1 MSTGKYICPNCQGEV
16 NYGDKFCGK
25 CGYRFG
31 DWGASPASNQSENVI
46 TAQQPVEQTPAEESG
61 GGSFLAKL
69 IKWAVVIL
77 VAGGVLA
84 FVSSFFGKAS
94 PQEAIKEGDKEAME
108 TFYNKAKDKT
118 KAKEEIGKA
127 FLEEAYRILDDESLK
142 NNASRQLE
150 AQNNLMKVTEFF
162 VKNDDLKD
170 LLQMSSKFNDIAVA
184 NSEAQRAESDV
195 WKKYDVSLNSRMR
208 QIEGYILNR
217 VQNSNSKYQCV
228 DYEYILG
235 NAMPMINKP
244 ICILDFGKNQYVTQ
258 GVQTVYGVED
268 KEEIFEDRAGF
279 KTKMMVYKAVDQAGY
294 REIMRAKRLQNNKKF
309 RESEFKRLYPKDF
322 FTVNRI
328 TDKHSGSVTGQKNK
342 TTSVSSASTNK
353 TEQDAGYVLKA
364 FHDAI
369 TAKQYRTAYDYLGAE
384 MQNYVGGY
392 EKFVNGYSTT
402 ISSRI
407 TDDRIISSDASN
419 AVIEYTLEARDQL
432 KAGIAV
438 QNFKGKATL
447 KKVEGNW
454 KIVEVTAKRVSY

>member
-1 MSTGKYICPNCQGEV
+1 MSTDKYICPNCQGEV

-46 TAQQPVEQTPAEESG
+46 TAQQPAEQTTSEESG
-61 GGSFLAKL
+61 GSSFLAKL

-84 FVSSFFGKAS
+84 FVSSFFGESS

-118 KAKEEIGKA
+118 KAKEEIGNA

-150 AQNNLMKVTEFF
+150 AQNKLMKVTEFF
-162 VKNDDLKD
+162 GKNDELKD

-268 KEEIFEDRAGF
+268 REEIFEDRAGF

-322 FTVNRI
+322 FTVNHVV
-328 TDKHSGSVTGQKNK
+328 DNHSGSATGQKNK

-392 EKFVNGYSTT
+392 EKFVNGYTTT

-419 AVIEYTLEARDQL
+419 AVIEYMLEARDQL